1 MNIFTVLITQP
12 LANGLILCYQL
23 FGQNMGLAII
33 GFSLILRVGLTPLT
47 KPYMESMKKLKTYQ
61 KDLAK
66 LKERHKGDRTKLMK
80 AQADFYKEKGINPTA
95 GCLPQILQIVIL
107 IALFN
112 VFRTVLS
119 GNADQLT
126 TFNNLLY
133 TPLHFPSGVSLNT
146 QFLYLDVTKPDVF
159 HIPGVPFALPG
170 VIVILA
176 AFFQFLSA
184 KIASPYVE
192 TEKKIAKKTAG
203 EADDMAVA
211 IQSSMI
217 YTFPLMTLFI
227 GVSFPSGL
235 ALYWLLFSLFQ
246 AFQQYRSTGWGGAT
260 PFLQRLGLVQSGLKN
275 GTAKT
280 N

>member
-1 MNIFTVLITQP
+1 MNIFTILITQP
-12 LANGLILCYQL
+12 LANGLILCYRL
-23 FGQNMGLAII
+23 LGENMGLAII
-33 GFSLILRVGLTPLT
+33 GFSLILRIGLTPLT

-66 LKERHKGDRTKLMK
+66 LKERHKGDRSKLMK
-80 AQADFYKEKGINPTA
+80 AQSDFYKEKGINPTA

-119 GNADQLT
+119 GNVDRLSS
-126 TFNNLLY
+126 FNDLLY
-133 TPLHFPSGVSLNT
+133 TPLHFASGVSLNT
-146 QFLYLDVTKPDVF
+146 RFLYLDITKPDVF
-159 HIPGVPFALPG
+159 HLPGVPFALPG
-170 VIVILA
+170 LVVILA

-203 EADDMAVA
+203 ETDDMAVA